1 MPMLHFEINHKTHTQ
16 CYLILLLLLSPI
28 GLVGGGG
35 VRVCCQQ
42 QTMGGWLGGGCVVVG
57 EGGQWGTLLML
68 NKLVSIQ

>member
-35 VRVCCQQ
+35 GVIRSHK
-42 QTMGGWLGGGCVVVG
+42 TPWLVL
-57 EGGQWGTLLML
+57 QSAKSNRRTTL
-68 NKLVSIQ
+68 